1 MYIFFSVVEVPE
13 LFTVYDY
20 KQLIK
25 AVEAHFNES
34 AKYQD
39 VVTNGVV
46 AYYNPELNQ
55 GMLYHRDTYDYV
67 FLQPLELAY
76 GTDFITVK
84 FKY

>member
-1 MYIFFSVVEVPE
+1 MYKLFSVDEVPE

-39 VVTNGVV
+39 VVVNGVV

-55 GMLYHRDTYDYV
+55 GIIHQRDDYEYI
-67 FLQPLELAY
+67 FLEPLQLAY
-76 GTDFITVK
+76 GTDFITIK
-84 FKY
+84 FK

>member
-1 MYIFFSVVEVPE
+1 MYKLFSVDEVPE

-39 VVTNGVV
+39 VVVNGVV

-55 GMLYHRDTYDYV
+55 GIIHQRDDYEYILLEP
-67 FLQPLELAY
+67 LQLAY
-76 GTDFITVK
+76 GTDFITIK
-84 FKY
+84 FK

>member
-1 MYIFFSVVEVPE
+1 MYKLFSVDEVPE

-39 VVTNGVV
+39 VVVNGVV

-55 GMLYHRDTYDYV
+55 GIIYQRDDYEYI
-67 FLQPLELAY
+67 FLEPLQLAY
-76 GTDFITVK
+76 GTDFITIK
-84 FKY
+84 FK